1 MWLRVVSGA
10 DAGRTVEIPAEQG
23 RSFVLGRVRGCD
35 LVIRDEGA
43 SRHHAELR
51 TEPAGGL
58 RVRDLGSANGTFVD
72 GQRIKEAM
80 LSGGEELR
88 IGDVEIAVMAHAPE
102 KPGSGGDAPTWSVV
116 SRLVDHRTRGAR
128 RATWVALGAAG
139 LALAAVALVLVVGGG
154 DDDRSVPQVVRQLA
168 PSTVLVEA
176 LRGDRRTATGTG
188 WVLDAGDGLVA
199 TAAHVV
205 NEGVRY
211 RVAIDGQARPAELVG
226 SAPCEDLA
234 LLRVQGGVAGLRS
247 ARLGKSADL
256 EQGETVVALGY
267 PAGAAATDEV
277 TSTRGVVS
285 SARAAFRD
293 PSPDV
298 PLYREAVQTD
308 TALNPG
314 FSGGPLADLD
324 GRIVGVNAA
333 ARTTGSDGR
342 PLQGQNYAIGIDR
355 ARRVL
360 GRAAARELGRL
371 DRRDVRLSDDGG
383 AARAP
388 ASARALS
395 HRRGAGHA
403 GRARRPGRP
412 RRGAGRARR
421 PPARALAVLLLRG
434 RRGPAGR
441 AGAQA
446 HARTARRRQAA
457 RGHGGAG
464 VSAGAVAVVLAGGLS
479 RRMGVP
485 KALVELGGRP
495 LLAWPLAAA
504 LDAGLE
510 AVVVA
515 KRGSP
520 LPPLDVPVWP
530 EPAHP
535 VHPLAGVIAALER
548 AAPRAVVVLACDMP
562 FVPAELIARL
572 AALDAVAAAPP
583 GEAFPARY
591 EPAALP
597 VAPRRPRARG
607 PAARGA
613 GGAAAGGGRPP
624 RTRTRCSASTT
635 RRR

>member
-51 TEPAGGL
+51 SEPAGGL

-102 KPGSGGDAPTWSVV
+102 TPGGGADAPTWSVV
-116 SRLVDHRTRGAR
+116 TRLVDHRTRGAR

-139 LALAAVALVLVVGGG
+139 LALAAVVLVLVVGGG

-211 RVAIDGQARPAELVG
+211 RVAIDGQVRPAELVG

-234 LLRVQGGVAGLRS
+234 LLRVQGGVAGLRT
-247 ARLGKSADL
+247 ARLGTSADL

-298 PLYREAVQTD
+298 PRYREAVQTD

-324 GRIVGVNAA
+324 GKIVGVNAA

-360 GRAAARELGRL
+360 GQLRRGTSVGWTGATFGYPTTEELLERRL
-371 DRRDVRLSDDGG
+371 PPGLYLTGAVPGTP
-383 AARAP
+383 AARA
-388 ASARALS
+388 
-395 HRRGAGHA
+395 G
-403 GRARRPGRP
+403 
-412 RRGAGRARR
+412 
-421 PPARALAVLLLRG
+421 
-434 RRGPAGR
+434 
-441 AGAQA
+441 
-446 HARTARRRQAA
+446 
-457 RGHGGAG
+457 
-464 VSAGAVAVVLAGGLS
+464 
-479 RRMGVP
+479 
-485 KALVELGGRP
+485 LGGRGEV
-495 LLAWPLAAA
+495 LAAV
-504 LDAGLE
+504 DG
-510 AVVVA
+510 
-515 KRGSP
+515 RP
-520 LPPLDVPVWP
+520 LGPS
-530 EPAHP
+530 
-535 VHPLAGVIAALER
+535 LASYCA
-548 AAPRAVVVLACDMP
+548 
-562 FVPAELIARL
+562 
-572 AALDAVAAAPP
+572 AVAGRP
-583 GEAFPARY
+583 GGRELKLTLAR
-591 EPAALP
+591 P
-597 VAPRRPRARG
+597 
-607 PAARGA
+607 
-613 GGAAAGGGRPP
+613 GGGKP
-624 RTRTRCSASTT
+624 REVMVALA
-635 RRR
+635 